1 MSNEIGFSLSVGEF
15 KNQQEEA
22 EEMVK
27 HLMRFTG
34 MGITIEIDEGPWRK
48 TGYIIKAHG
57 WAPWMSNLKWFID
70 LVQEKELS
78 ADLSTRDGIGN
89 SREEVQFREGDC
101 VYQRDGYIYYYKDN
115 NYEKEILYDDDD
127 EESITYKHGEKGPS
141 LEDYLR
147 EKDKV
152 LWEKERV
159 EEAKMMEE
167 FLKDQEDID
176 TDTDNTL
183 PF

>member
-48 TGYIIKAHG
+48 TGYIIKANG
-57 WAPWMSNLKWFID
+57 WAPWMSHLKWFTD
-70 LVQEKELS
+70 FVQEKRCS
-78 ADLSTRDGIGN
+78 ADLSMRDGLGN
-89 SREEVQFREGDC
+89 CREEVQFREGNC
-101 VYQRDGYIYYYKDN
+101 VYQRIGYIYYYEGGN
-115 NYEKEILYDDDD
+115 FEKEIVYDDDD
-127 EESITYKHGEKGPS
+127 EKGITYKHGEKGPS

-147 EKDKV
+147 
-152 LWEKERV
+152 EKERV

-176 TDTDNTL
+176 ADADDTL